1 MNEHLLKTN
10 YLYIPNFI
18 STRKAKSLSSKF
30 KLDHEKNNY
39 PGDSQAPNSACVYGY
54 APADKLMKEKIDELS
69 ELVGEPLL
77 STYTYCRIYANGE
90 ELTPHTDRPAC
101 ELTVSVNLDCDKV
114 WPIYIHDADYN
125 EQEILLNPG
134 DAAVFLGCFM
144 SHWRNKFEGEFC
156 SQFFLHYVRK
166 NGCAANQD
174 GDKVNGL
181 YDEQEVIAKLA
192 QEYIQMGWNAPE
204 KFRIKNPQY
213 SSFADYIVVF
223 EDVLSDDK
231 CDAIVSHYEKSL
243 QWKPALTTGDVNDNN
258 QVSTKRKCDTINIS
272 SLTGVQDKYIDE
284 QLFNVYNQ
292 YMLEYCKTTPHLSVE
307 EDEGYMLLRYHV
319 GGEYIEHVDA
329 GKANN
334 RTLSSIIALNDDY
347 EGGEIEFFGGPHKIR
362 LKKGSVM
369 FFPSSFQYPHRICPI
384 TSGVRY
390 SVVTWFV

>member
-1 MNEHLLKTN
+1 
-10 YLYIPNFI
+10 
-18 STRKAKSLSSKF
+18 
-30 KLDHEKNNY
+30 
-39 PGDSQAPNSACVYGY
+39 
-54 APADKLMKEKIDELS
+54 
-69 ELVGEPLL
+69 
-77 STYTYCRIYANGE
+77 
-90 ELTPHTDRPAC
+90 
-101 ELTVSVNLDCDKV
+101 
-114 WPIYIHDADYN
+114 
-125 EQEILLNPG
+125 
-134 DAAVFLGCFM
+134 M

-166 NGCAANQD
+166 NGCAANQA

-181 YDEQEVIAKLA
+181 FDEQEVIAKLA
-192 QEYIQMGWNAPE
+192 QEYVQMGWNAPE

-213 SSFADYIVVF
+213 SSFADYVVVF
-223 EDVLSDDK
+223 EDVLSDEK

-307 EDEGYMLLRYHV
+307 EDEGYMILRYHA
-319 GGEYIEHVDA
+319 GGEYVQHIDA

-347 EGGEIEFFGGPHKIR
+347 EGGEIEF
-362 LKKGSVM
+362 LMGS
-369 FFPSSFQYPHRICPI
+369 QD
-384 TSGVRY
+384 
-390 SVVTWFV
+390 